1 MSGFLYDRG
10 WHGVCLIADVNASH
24 ASKRGIPLI
33 VTNALFRTRHEEK
46 TGDDELVSSVAQ
58 LVEWMHRKA
67 SPGNGEPR
75 PHRDAADRALIAAND
90 AQHRI
95 VELRDRIAQLEKLAM
110 TDELTGLLNRRGF
123 ETELQRTLALS
134 SRYEEPGL
142 LVYVDLDGFKLVNDT
157 YGHAAGDAV
166 LKRVSRL
173 LTDNL
178 RCTDF
183 VGRLGGD
190 EFAVLLP
197 RTSAK
202 HGANR
207 IEALRRM
214 FDPVVVLWNGA
225 TITVR
230 ASFGVQNYGGD
241 DETDGAQLLS
251 RADASMY
258 QTKYSRAQGSPNRMH
273 A

>member
-1 MSGFLYDRG
+1 
-10 WHGVCLIADVNASH
+10 
-24 ASKRGIPLI
+24 LI
-33 VTNALFRTRHEEK
+33 VTNALFRQHNEEK
-46 TGDDELVSSVAQ
+46 AGDDELVSSVTQ
-58 LVEWMHRKA
+58 LVEWMHRQA
-67 SPGNGEPR
+67 SPATGGIR
-75 PHRDAADRALIAAND
+75 PDRDTVDRALIAATD

-95 VELRDRIAQLEKLAM
+95 VELRERIAQLEKLAM

-123 ETELQRTLALS
+123 ERELQRTLALA

-190 EFAVLLP
+190 EFAMLLP

-202 HGANR
+202 GGANR
-207 IEALRRM
+207 IRALRRLL
-214 FDPVVVLWNGA
+214 DPVIVIWEGA
-225 TITVR
+225 TITVH
-230 ASFGVQNYGGD
+230 ASFGVQTYGGD
-241 DETDGAQLLS
+241 TGADGARLLS

-258 QTKYSRAQGSPNRMH
+258 QTKHLRNHGSRPRMN

>member
-1 MSGFLYDRG
+1 
-10 WHGVCLIADVNASH
+10 
-24 ASKRGIPLI
+24 LI
-33 VTNALFRTRHEEK
+33 VTNALFTPRDAEK
-46 TGDDELVSSVAQ
+46 AGDDELVSSVTQ
-58 LVEWMHRKA
+58 LVECMHRQTA
-67 SPGNGEPR
+67 PDTGGVRS
-75 PHRDAADRALIAAND
+75 HRDTADRALMAATD
-90 AQHRI
+90 AERRI
-95 VELRDRIAQLEKLAM
+95 VELRERIAQLEKLAM

-123 ETELQRTLALS
+123 ETELQRTLALA

-166 LKRVSRL
+166 LRRVSRM

-197 RTSAK
+197 RTLRK
-202 HGANR
+202 RGANR
-207 IEALRRM
+207 IQALRRM
-214 FDPVVVLWNGA
+214 LNPVVVSWKGA
-225 TITVR
+225 TITVH
-230 ASFGVQNYGGD
+230 ASFGVQTYGGNND
-241 DETDGAQLLS
+241 ADGAHLLS

-258 QTKYSRAQGSPNRMH
+258 QTKYLRTQDSRQRMS

>member
-1 MSGFLYDRG
+1 
-10 WHGVCLIADVNASH
+10 
-24 ASKRGIPLI
+24 LI
-33 VTNALFRTRHEEK
+33 VTNALFRPRDAEK
-46 TGDDELVSSVAQ
+46 ARNDELVSSVTQ
-58 LVEWMHRKA
+58 LVECMHRQA
-67 SPGNGEPR
+67 SPGTGGIRN
-75 PHRDAADRALIAAND
+75 HRDAADRALMAATD
-90 AQHRI
+90 AERRI
-95 VELRDRIAQLEKLAM
+95 VELRERIAQLEKLAM

-123 ETELQRTLALS
+123 DTELQRTLALA

-166 LKRVSRL
+166 LRRVSRL

-197 RTSAK
+197 RTTRK
-202 HGANR
+202 RGANR
-207 IEALRRM
+207 IQSLRRM
-214 FDPVVVLWNGA
+214 LNPVVVLWKGA
-225 TITVR
+225 TITVH
-230 ASFGVQNYGGD
+230 ASLGVQTYGGND
-241 DETDGAQLLS
+241 DADGAQLLS

-258 QTKYSRAQGSPNRMH
+258 QTKYVRARDNRLRMS

>member
-1 MSGFLYDRG
+1 
-10 WHGVCLIADVNASH
+10 
-24 ASKRGIPLI
+24 LI
-33 VTNALFRTRHEEK
+33 VTNTLFRQHHEEK
-46 TGDDELVSSVAQ
+46 VGDDELVSSVTQ
-58 LVEWMHRKA
+58 LVECMHRQA
-67 SPGNGEPR
+67 TPGTGGIG
-75 PHRDAADRALIAAND
+75 PHRDAVDRALIAATD
-90 AQHRI
+90 AHHRI
-95 VELRDRIAQLEKLAM
+95 VELRERIAQLEKLAM

-123 ETELQRTLALS
+123 ERELQRTLALA

-178 RCTDF
+178 RRTDF

-190 EFAVLLP
+190 EFAMLLP
-197 RTSAK
+197 RTSPK
-202 HGANR
+202 GGANR
-207 IEALRRM
+207 IRALRRLL
-214 FDPVVVLWNGA
+214 DPVVVLWKGA
-225 TITVR
+225 TITLR
-230 ASFGVQNYGGD
+230 ASFGVQTYGGD
-241 DETDGAQLLS
+241 AGADGARLLS

-258 QTKYSRAQGSPNRMH
+258 QTKQLRSHGASQRMN

>member
-1 MSGFLYDRG
+1 
-10 WHGVCLIADVNASH
+10 
-24 ASKRGIPLI
+24 LI
-33 VTNALFRTRHEEK
+33 VTNALFRQHNEEK
-46 TGDDELVSSVAQ
+46 AGDDELVSSVTQ
-58 LVEWMHRKA
+58 LVEWMHRQA
-67 SPGNGEPR
+67 SPATGGIR
-75 PHRDAADRALIAAND
+75 PDRDTVDRALIAATD

-95 VELRDRIAQLEKLAM
+95 VELRERIAQLEKLAM

-123 ETELQRTLALS
+123 ERELQRTLALA

-197 RTSAK
+197 RTSRK
-202 HGANR
+202 RGADR
-207 IEALRRM
+207 IQSLRRM
-214 FDPVVVLWNGA
+214 LNPVVVLWKGA
-225 TITVR
+225 TIAVH
-230 ASFGVQNYGGD
+230 ASLGVQTYGGNND
-241 DETDGAQLLS
+241 ADGAQLLS

-258 QTKYSRAQGSPNRMH
+258 QTKYVRARDNRQRMS

>member
-1 MSGFLYDRG
+1 M
-10 WHGVCLIADVNASH
+10 
-24 ASKRGIPLI
+24 I
-33 VTNALFRTRHEEK
+33 VTNALYRPRHEEK
-46 TGDDELVSSVAQ
+46 AGDDELVSSVTR
-58 LVEWMHRKA
+58 LVECVHRTA
-67 SPGNGEPR
+67 SPGRGETWN
-75 PHRDAADRALIAAND
+75 HRDAADKALTAASD

-95 VELRDRIAQLEKLAM
+95 AELRERIAHLEKLAI

-123 ETELQRTLALS
+123 ETELQRTLALA

-166 LKRVSRL
+166 LQRVARL

-190 EFAVLLP
+190 EFALLLP
-197 RTSAK
+197 RTSRK
-202 HGANR
+202 RGANR
-207 IEALRRM
+207 IQALSRLL
-214 FDPVVVLWNGA
+214 DPVAVSWKGE
-225 TITVR
+225 TIMVR
-230 ASFGVQNYGGD
+230 ASLGVQTYGGD
-241 DETDGAQLLS
+241 NDVDGARLLS

-258 QTKYSRAQGSPNRMH
+258 QSKYLRACGAAHPMH
-273 A
+273 S